1 MTTYEET
8 ISTYDQAIGFQGQT
22 REAPEAAEAQEAKAA
37 ERRVWDLPVRIF
49 HWTLVLAVAAAFVTN
64 KLGVKF
70 FKYHV
75 WAGYAV
81 IVLVGFRLIWG
92 FVGTRHALFRN
103 FVRAPSETLAY
114 ARDLRAGK
122 EKPYAGHNPLGA
134 LMVLALLGALG
145 LQAIFGLFGNDEIF
159 NAGPFAGAVSKTLSL
174 TLTSIHRQLFYWL
187 AGGVALHV
195 LAVAAH
201 KIFRNENLARAMI
214 TGRKP
219 AEVVPPQEAIH
230 SSKLWLAVVLA
241 EAVVIALA
249 LVIAHAPAAADIGD
263 Y

>member
-1 MTTYEET
+1 MSSYEET
-8 ISTYDQAIGFQGQT
+8 VRFQDKTQ
-22 REAPEAAEAQEAKAA
+22 EAPPKSQEVQPKPAEVLET
-37 ERRVWDLPVRIF
+37 ERQVWDLPVRIF
-49 HWTLVLAVAAAFVTN
+49 HWSLVLAVVAAFVTN
-64 KLGVKF
+64 KLGVRY

-81 IVLVGFRLIWG
+81 IVLVGFRLVWG
-92 FVGTRHALFRN
+92 LVGTRHARFWN
-103 FVRAPSETLAY
+103 FLHGPSETLTY
-114 ARDLRAGK
+114 ARDIVAGK
-122 EKPYAGHNPLGA
+122 DRHYPGHNPLGA

-145 LQAIFGLFGNDEIF
+145 LQAVFGLFGNDEIF
-159 NAGPFAGAVSKTLSL
+159 NAGPLAGAVSKNLSL

-187 AGGVALHV
+187 AAGVALHV
-195 LAVAAH
+195 LAVVAH
-201 KIFRNENLARAMI
+201 KVFRNENLARAMV

-230 SSKLWLAVVLA
+230 SSKIWLAVVLA
-241 EAVVIALA
+241 EAVAIALA